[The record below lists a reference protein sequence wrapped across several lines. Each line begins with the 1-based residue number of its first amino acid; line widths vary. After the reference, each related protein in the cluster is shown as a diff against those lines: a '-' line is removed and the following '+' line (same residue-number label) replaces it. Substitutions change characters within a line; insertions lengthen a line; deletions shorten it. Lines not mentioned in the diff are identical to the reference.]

1 MVREI
6 QENIPITIGCLS
18 EVEVKFQWMKTECT
32 QDARAW
38 GFEMMGKGSS
48 LETSFEVPKA
58 YEPHNDLQAMITI
71 NVHQGT
77 HILGDNQQLYNWT

>member
-1 MVREI
+1 
-6 QENIPITIGCLS
+6 
-18 EVEVKFQWMKTECT
+18 
-32 QDARAW
+32 
-38 GFEMMGKGSS
+38 MMGKDSS